1 MNVPVNDA
9 QSKELIKEAV
19 IELMREKHDLL
30 LGIIV
35 EAMEEIGLANAI
47 REGRRNEFVSEERI
61 TAILEG
67 QDKARA

>member
-1 MNVPVNDA
+1 MNVPLNDA

-47 REGRRNEFVSEERI
+47 REGRRNEFVSEEKI

-67 QDKARA
+67 QD

>member
-19 IELMREKHDLL
+19 IELVREKHDLL

-67 QDKARA
+67 QD